1 LKMPRARLLEGLLT
15 WPDLSWPLVYRVF
28 YRNLLV
34 FSRTWQANLMFNFVE
49 PVIYLWALGFG
60 LGVYVTRIQGLPY
73 VNFLAPALIA
83 SSSMFATTYEMTY
96 GSYTRMTVQKIFH
109 SIVATPVSMDDV
121 VLGEI
126 LYGAFK
132 GVLYGLVFL
141 VVVALFGLV
150 KSFWALL
157 APVPIALMVTV
168 FSVLSMIWTSIA
180 PGFDSFGYF
189 FTLLITP
196 MFFFSGVFF
205 PVDTL
210 PAGIR
215 LIAWF
220 MPLYHAVEV
229 VRPLI
234 LGTAGW
240 AVAGH
245 LAWLAIVVL
254 LTLRIPLVMVKNRL
268 IQ

>member
-1 LKMPRARLLEGLLT
+1 MGGKGMGVLKMPRARLLEGLLT

-60 LGVYVTRIQGLPY
+60 LGVYVNRIQGLPY
-73 VNFLAPALIA
+73 V
-83 SSSMFATTYEMTY
+83 
-96 GSYTRMTVQKIFH
+96 SYTRMTVQKIFH